1 MQETNTRAGERDFLL
16 ECLRAASRDDW
27 SSALGCL
34 CRAACTL
41 ASSPSAAV
49 FVWPNGS
56 PKCLASFQIDPPSV
70 EELARR
76 LGKPGRASTAQQ
88 VGRYQ
93 IFPLLRGGPADARF
107 LLESGAPPEEAEQS
121 ITPILNVVTSIV
133 HRKVRD
139 GERQRARRDHLSIV
153 QLSQREMEHRVA
165 RAIRARHDLKA
176 PLVSMRGYLDMLL
189 RGMAGPLSS
198 QMQRYLHRIAQ
209 SVEKQRALIDSE
221 VLAGPDGL
229 SLVDIDHLVRMAMER
244 AAVAATARGIGLT
257 IDGWGQP
264 IWTRANRSSL
274 ELLFHQLFRIAA
286 RRARSG
292 SLIAVRLRRSA
303 DWLSVEVHS
312 DLPWQPQVDEFRI
325 CQEIIR
331 RHRGQLFVYEGR
343 EVVVEIRLPR
353 EPDIERWLQRNQGT
367 IEG

>member
-1 MQETNTRAGERDFLL
+1 VGVSFPVQETNIRAGERDLLL
-16 ECLRAASRDDW
+16 ECFSAASRDDW

-56 PKCLASFQIDPPSV
+56 PKCLASFQVDPPSV
-70 EELARR
+70 EDLARR
-76 LGKPGRASTAQQ
+76 LGKLGRASTIHKI
-88 VGRYQ
+88 GRYQ
-93 IFPLLRGGPADARF
+93 IFPLLRAGPADARF
-107 LLESGAPPEEAEQS
+107 LLESGAPPEQAEQS
-121 ITPILNVVTSIV
+121 ITPILSIVTSIV
-133 HRKVRD
+133 HRKARD

-153 QLSQREMEHRVA
+153 QLTQREMEHRVA
-165 RAIRARHDLKA
+165 RAVRARHDLKA
-176 PLVSMRGYLDMLL
+176 PLVSMKGYLDMLL

-221 VLAGPDGL
+221 FLSGPGGM
-229 SLVDIDHLVRMAMER
+229 SLVDVDHLLRMALER
-244 AAVAATARGIGLT
+244 AATPAAARGIGLA

-264 IWTRANRSSL
+264 IWTRADRSSL

-286 RRARSG
+286 RQARNG
-292 SLIAVRLRRSA
+292 SLIAFRLQTSA
-303 DWLSVEVHS
+303 DWLSVEVQS
-312 DLPWQPQVDEFRI
+312 DLPWQPHVDEFRI
-325 CQEIIR
+325 CQEVVR

-353 EPDIERWLQRNQGT
+353 T

>member
-1 MQETNTRAGERDFLL
+1 VSVSASQMQETYTRAGERDLLL
-16 ECLRAASRDDW
+16 ECLRAVSRDDW

-49 FVWPNGS
+49 FVWPNRS
-56 PKCLASFQIDPPSV
+56 PKCLASFQVDPPSV

-76 LGKPGRASTAQQ
+76 LGKLGRASTIHQI
-88 VGRYQ
+88 GRYQ
-93 IFPLLRGGPADARF
+93 IFPLLRPGPPDARF
-107 LLESGAPPEEAEQS
+107 LLESGATPEEAEQF
-121 ITPILNVVTSIV
+121 ITPILNIVTSIV
-133 HRKVRD
+133 QRKVRD

-153 QLSQREMEHRVA
+153 QLSQREREHSVA
-165 RAIRARHDLKA
+165 RATRARHDLKA

-209 SVEKQRALIDSE
+209 SVEKQRALIDAE
-221 VLAGPDGL
+221 FLAVPDGL
-229 SLVDIDHLVRMAMER
+229 SLVDMDHVLRMGLER
-244 AAVAATARGIGLT
+244 VAAPAAARGIGLA
-257 IDGWGQP
+257 INGWGQP

-286 RRARSG
+286 RQARNG
-292 SLIAVRLRRSA
+292 SLIAVRLRKSA
-303 DWLSVEVHS
+303 DWLSVEVQS

-325 CQEIIR
+325 CQEVVR

-353 EPDIERWLQRNQGT
+353 T
-367 IEG
+367 IDG